1 MRDAGFVK
9 ARLLLIGGVVA
20 LAVGSVAL
28 GSYVAHGPVVCP
40 LRALTGLPC
49 PGCGLTRAFVA
60 LAHGHV
66 EDALALHLFSL
77 PLAALMLVAAAVAAA
92 ELLAGRPLVA
102 YHWLYSRR
110 LATLVACAL
119 MTYHLVRCA
128 VWLGDGTLLHE
139 YVQSSWP
146 YRLLIWAGWLE

>member
-1 MRDAGFVK
+1 VRDVAFVK
-9 ARLLLIGGVVA
+9 PRLLLLGGVIA
-20 LAVGSVAL
+20 LAGGSVAL
-28 GSYVAHGPVVCP
+28 GPLVAHGPVVCP

-66 EDALALHLFSL
+66 GDALALHAFSL
-77 PLAALMLVAAAVAAA
+77 PLAAFMLLAAAVAAA
-92 ELLAGRPLVA
+92 ELTAGRRLVA

-110 LATLVACAL
+110 LATAVACLL
-119 MTYHLVRCA
+119 MTYHVVRCA

-146 YRLLIWAGWLE
+146 YRLLVYAGWLG